1 MDTDYYFELVRADQ
15 QYTVKIFANPD
26 FTSGNI
32 LDLGGELQTQTN
44 LRYIK
49 FGNLHESGVII
60 DDSSQEG
67 IIDNVEFWDG
77 VASPP

>member
-1 MDTDYYFELVRADQ
+1 MDTDYYFELVRANQ
-15 QYTVKIFANPD
+15 QYTVKIFTNPD

-49 FGNLHESGVII
+49 FGNLHESGMFI
-60 DDSSQEG
+60 DSGSQEG
-67 IIDNVEFWDG
+67 VIDDVMFWDS